1 MRLALIILGS
11 VAVLAA
17 LEAVY
22 FTLRWFGDRR
32 SAEMRR
38 RLRAVGR
45 DAQLDSVLLRRGRLA
60 ASPSLARILR
70 ALPGAT
76 RLEALL
82 EQADAPLTAAQIIVW
97 SVAAA
102 AAALVGAM
110 VLRLSVAGLAL
121 LPVVA
126 AAIPTGALL
135 VRRARRS
142 RRLSEQLPE
151 ALDMMARS
159 LRAGHALPASF
170 QVVAGEMPQ
179 PISIEFARAFEEQK
193 LGLSLEQ
200 AVVHMSARAPANGDL
215 KIFAVSTVIQRETG
229 GNLAEILDQ
238 IATTIRER
246 YKFFG
251 KVQALTAEGRVS
263 GLILGLLPIGVAIL
277 VSMTNPSYLARLVD
291 NPTGHAI
298 LVFAVVSWL
307 AGVTWLNRLAKVDL

>member
-17 LEAVY
+17 LETVY
-22 FTLRWFGDRR
+22 FTLRWFTDRR
-32 SAEMRR
+32 SAELRR
-38 RLRAVGR
+38 RLRSVGR

-60 ASPSLARILR
+60 ASPGLARMLR
-70 ALPGAT
+70 MMPGAT

-82 EQADAPLTAAQIIVW
+82 EQADVSLTAAQIIVW

-102 AAALVGAM
+102 AAAIVGAG
-110 VLRLSVAGLAL
+110 VLRLGVVGLAL
-121 LPVVA
+121 LPLVA
-126 AAIPTGALL
+126 AAIPTAALL

-159 LRAGHALPASF
+159 LRAGHALPSSF

-179 PISIEFARAFEEQK
+179 PICIEFARAFEEQK

-238 IATTIRER
+238 IAGTIRER

-263 GLILGLLPIGVAIL
+263 GLILGLLPIGVALFIA
-277 VSMTNPSYLARLVD
+277 MTNPSYLARLVD

-298 LVFAVVSWL
+298 LIFAVVSWF
-307 AGVTWLNRLAKVDL
+307 AGITWLHRLAKVDL

>member
-1 MRLALIILGS
+1 MRLALVILGS

-17 LEAVY
+17 LETAY
-22 FTLRWFGDRR
+22 FTVRWFTDRR
-32 SAEMRR
+32 AAELRR

-60 ASPSLARILR
+60 ASPGLARILR
-70 ALPGAT
+70 VVPGAT

-82 EQADAPLTAAQIIVW
+82 EQADAPLTAAQVIVW
-97 SVAAA
+97 SAAA
-102 AAALVGAM
+102 VAVALVGAG
-110 VLRLSVAGLAL
+110 VLRLGVVGLTV
-121 LPVVA
+121 LPLAA
-126 AAIPTGALL
+126 AAIPTAALL

-170 QVVAGEMPQ
+170 QVVAGEMAQ

-238 IATTIRER
+238 IAGTIRER

-263 GLILGLLPIGVAIL
+263 GIILGLLPIGVALL
-277 VSMTNPSYLARLVD
+277 VSATNPGYLARLVD
-291 NPTGHAI
+291 NPTGHRI
-298 LVFAVVSWL
+298 LVFAVVSWM
-307 AGVTWLNRLAKVDL
+307 AGVVWLHRLSKVDL